1 MVNQTEKPLRFLQI
15 GDLHITDSGLQNDAD
30 LRRIVDEANRNTA
43 GKIDFVYLPG
53 DNADDGTPDQFGIV
67 HDELSRLSPSW
78 HAIHGDHDFKPR
90 PLDSFYAPFMSSVD
104 RRLTLAQCSGEKNV
118 CREVR
123 VSAWG
128 AVPIAPPAI
137 SLPTMSSDDEAECI
151 VTQASDKPV
160 ANAIWPLLSLNF
172 FMADMQAGIG
182 PFLGVFLL
190 AHGWQSGLIG
200 TVMTVG
206 GVAGM
211 LMTTPAGALVDAT
224 RRKKLYVIIPGLCTV
239 IGSGIILFSQS
250 FWLVTISQV
259 ATAVAGAAIGPAV
272 SGITLGIVRQGGF
285 NRQNG
290 HNQALNHAGN
300 MVGAGLSGLLG
311 WQFGFT
317 AVFWLA
323 ALFGLLSIASVLMI
337 PGEAIDDDEARGL
350 DTSSGQTGKVGG
362 ITVLLECKPLLILAA
377 ALACFHLGNGA
388 MLPLYGL
395 AVVANK
401 QGDPA
406 GFVAITIVVA
416 QSTMIFA
423 SLIAMRLAERGGYW
437 LVLLVSFIALPIRG
451 ILAAHVMNKW
461 GVYPVQILDGIGAG
475 LQSVAVPGLVARIL
489 NGTGRVNVGHGAV
502 MTVQGLGAAL
512 SPAIGGWIAQEI
524 GYGAMFVT
532 LGSFAL
538 GSIALW
544 LGFAS
549 LLRPACARPRDTSAP
564 ALAGPLAAGAH

>member
-1 MVNQTEKPLRFLQI
+1 VP
-15 GDLHITDSGLQNDAD
+15 
-30 LRRIVDEANRNTA
+30 
-43 GKIDFVYLPG
+43 
-53 DNADDGTPDQFGIV
+53 
-67 HDELSRLSPSW
+67 
-78 HAIHGDHDFKPR
+78 HASNK
-90 PLDSFYAPFMSSVD
+90 S
-104 RRLTLAQCSGEKNV
+104 
-118 CREVR
+118 
-123 VSAWG
+123 
-128 AVPIAPPAI
+128 I
-137 SLPTMSSDDEAECI
+137 SKGP
-151 VTQASDKPV
+151 
-160 ANAIWPLLSLNF
+160 WPLLSLNF

-224 RRKKLYVIIPGLCTV
+224 RRKKLYVIIPGICTV
-239 IGSGIILFSQS
+239 IASGLILLSQN
-250 FWLVTISQV
+250 FWLVTLSQI
-259 ATAVAGAAIGPAV
+259 ATAIAGAAIGPAV
-272 SGITLGIVRQGGF
+272 SGITLGIVRQAGF
-285 NRQNG
+285 NRQVG

-323 ALFGLLSIASVLMI
+323 ALFGVLSIASVLMI
-337 PGEAIDDDEARGL
+337 PAAAINDDEARGL
-350 DTSSGQTGKVGG
+350 KKTGNETGKVGG
-362 ITVLLECKPLLILAA
+362 ITVLMECKPLLILAA

-406 GFVAITIVVA
+406 GFVATTIVVA
-416 QSTMIFA
+416 QGTMIFA

-437 LVLLVSFIALPIRG
+437 LVLLIAFIALPIRG
-451 ILAAHVMNKW
+451 VIAAHVMSKW

-489 NGTGRVNVGHGAV
+489 SGTGRINVGQGAV
-502 MTVQGLGAAL
+502 MTVQGLGASL

-524 GYGAMFVT
+524 GYGPMFLI

-549 LLRPACARPRDTSAP
+549 ILRPACAGPNGSQGAAP
-564 ALAGPLAAGAH
+564 VGALAARAR